1 MSTMFLFI
9 HSNTTLKSRSISPS
23 ILSGIMHL
31 NMANSVSMKF
41 SSAHQNHGSKYIIM
55 KGNFGK
61 LSKNNVNG
69 KKDTDLHMV
78 GANVNLT
85 YRG

>member
-1 MSTMFLFI
+1 MSTMFYLSI
-9 HSNTTLKSRSISPS
+9 LTLKSRSISPS

-55 KGNFGK
+55 KGSFGK
-61 LSKNNVNG
+61 LSKNTVNG
-69 KKDTDLHMV
+69 KQDTDLQY
-78 GANVNLT
+78 G
-85 YRG
+85 RS

>member
-1 MSTMFLFI
+1 MSTMFYLSI
-9 HSNTTLKSRSISPS
+9 LTLKSRSISPS
-23 ILSGIMHL
+23 ILSGIMDP
-31 NMANSVSMKF
+31 NMANSASMKF